1 MFMKELIKVGREI
14 LTYKNRVVYNRPCE
28 LNSCQCEYLEILEFK
43 TKNNIIYAKSG
54 KFKLEFRIHHI
65 EYKEINE
72 WE

>member
-1 MFMKELIKVGREI
+1 MKELIKVGREK
-14 LTYKNRVVYNRPCE
+14 LTYNDIVIYNRPCE
-28 LNSCQCEYLEILEFK
+28 LNPCQCEYLQHLGFK
-43 TKNNIIYAKSG
+43 TKDNIIYAKSG